1 MDDSAQMLTLTHPAA
16 PAYRIDGPQLRKR
29 LTETYEQ
36 SSGDTSDLRRRAV
49 AILKADWD
57 LARAAILDGVD
68 HHKGGHSTARALA
81 KAADEIVSAL
91 WDFTLTHVYRARNP
105 TEGERLSLL
114 AVGGYGRGELAPYS
128 DLDLLFLRAWKE
140 TSHSESVIEFILYTL
155 WDLGLKVGH
164 SSRTVDEAIKYAR
177 GDHTILTAL
186 LEHRQIAGDRELVD
200 LLDMKLANEGL
211 KSNMF
216 DFVAAKL
223 EERDARHFKAG
234 ATRFVVEPNVKE
246 GKGGLRDLHTLFWI
260 AKYMAGAEPNP
271 NARILDD
278 TPKRKPEAA
287 NHIRASWGVLDRL
300 LTDKERA
307 IFMRAFDFLWKVR
320 TLMHVTAGR
329 AEERLSFDLQPE
341 IARRMG
347 FVDRQGEPNV
357 ERFMRRYFVT
367 TKEVGALTR
376 TFCTKLEARQAKP
389 LTMLSNLIQS
399 GLMNLTK
406 GDHPGFVVTG
416 GRLSVNSA
424 DIFQKSPVA
433 MFLLFK
439 MADRLELDLHPDAF
453 TAITRNLKLV
463 TPKLRRDKRAAE
475 LFLDLLV
482 RGKNPYRTLSMM
494 AETGLLGRFIPE
506 FGRIV
511 AQTQFN
517 MYHAYTVD
525 EHTLRAIDVIHGV
538 ETGRYK
544 DDHPLATSIMPQL
557 VDKESL
563 YLAMLLH
570 DTGKGGELGQ
580 EIAGEIAARKA
591 CERLGL
597 PDWKVDQVAWL
608 VRHHLVFSDYA
619 QKRDVSDPE
628 TVAAFA
634 QIVETPERLRL
645 LLILTVADIR
655 AVGPGVWNAWKGQL
669 MRDLFAATES
679 AFRGGRGSDTIDRVR
694 EDLSARAETRRVQLS
709 ENNDDMA
716 AWLAT
721 MDENYLFSFSPED
734 IKSHAAL
741 VWSTFDAEP
750 AARARIDQERN
761 ATAFSISASDR
772 PGLFADLARTFANL
786 GANVVGAQVFTSSE
800 GNALDVFYVQDAQGL
815 PFAHDDPPR
824 LKQAEQ
830 QLEQAA
836 LGQVAPTST
845 YRSPLASRT
854 AAFAIAPTVAFDDSA
869 NANMTILEVSGR
881 DRPGLLADLVGVIS
895 KARLDIA
902 SAHIDCYGERA
913 VDAFY
918 ITDHFKKVQ
927 LTTSQKQTV
936 KKALLTVLDEPS
948 NTPQKANV
956 TKARASLAR

>member
-1 MDDSAQMLTLTHPAA
+1 MDDASDMLTATQSPA
-16 PAYRIDGPQLRKR
+16 PAYRIDGARLRQA
-29 LTETYEQ
+29 LTDTYED
-36 SSGDTSDLRRRAV
+36 STGDSSDLRRRAV
-49 AILKADWD
+49 KILKEA
-57 LARAAILDGVD
+57 LQLSRAAILDNID
-68 HHKGGHSTARALA
+68 HKGGHATARALA
-81 KAADEIVSAL
+81 RATDEIVSAL

-114 AVGGYGRGELAPYS
+114 AVGGYGRGELAPHS

-164 SSRTVDEAIKYAR
+164 ASRTVEETIKYAR
-177 GDHTILTAL
+177 GDHTIMTAL
-186 LEHRQIAGDRELVD
+186 LEHRQIAGDKELVE
-200 LLDMKLANEGL
+200 LLDLKLATEGL
-211 KSNMF
+211 KTNMF

-234 ATRFVVEPNVKE
+234 ATRFVVEPNLKE

-260 AKYMAGAEPNP
+260 AKYRASAEPNQSAQIIDETAP
-271 NARILDD
+271 
-278 TPKRKPEAA
+278 RKSKD
-287 NHIRASWGVLDRL
+287 SWGVLDRI
-300 LTDKERA
+300 LTDRERQ

-320 TLMHVTAGR
+320 ILIHVTAGR
-329 AEERLSFDLQPE
+329 GEERLSFDLQPE

-347 FVDRQGEPNV
+347 FIDRQGEPNV
-357 ERFMRRYFVT
+357 ERFMRRYFIVS
-367 TKEVGALTR
+367 KEVGALTR
-376 TFCTKLEARQAKP
+376 AFCTKLEAQDAKP
-389 LTMLSNLIQS
+389 LTRLSNMIQS

-406 GDHPGFVVTG
+406 ADHPGFVVTS
-416 GRLSVNSA
+416 GRLSVNSP

-453 TAITRNLKLV
+453 TAIARNLTLV
-463 TPKLRRDKRAAE
+463 TPSLRRDPKAAR

-482 RGKNPYRTLSMM
+482 RGRNPYRILSLMS
-494 AETGLLGRFIPE
+494 ETGLLGRYIPE

-525 EHTLRAIDVIHGV
+525 EHTLRAIDIIHGV
-538 ETGRYK
+538 DTGRYK
-544 DDHPLATSIMPQL
+544 ADHPLATAIMPQL

-570 DTGKGGELGQ
+570 DTGKGGEDGQ
-580 EIAGEIAARKA
+580 EIGGERAARKA

-597 PDWKVDQVAWL
+597 EPWKIDQIAWL
-608 VRHHLVFSDYA
+608 VRHHLVLSDYA

-628 TVAAFA
+628 TVASFA
-634 QIVETPERLRL
+634 RIVETPERLRL

-679 AFRGGRGSDTIDRVR
+679 AFRGGRGSDAVASVR
-694 EDLSARAETRRVQLS
+694 EGLNERAEARREELS
-709 ENNDDMA
+709 QDNDDMA

-721 MDENYLFSFSPED
+721 MDENYLFSFTPED
-734 IKSHAAL
+734 IRSHADL
-741 VWSTFDAEP
+741 VLSSFNAE
-750 AARARIDQERN
+750 AAVRARIDESRN

-772 PGLFADLARTFANL
+772 QGLFADLSRTFANL

-800 GNALDVFYVQDAQGL
+800 GNALDVFYVQDTQGL
-815 PFAHDDPPR
+815 PFAHDDPQR
-824 LKQAEQ
+824 LKQAEK

-836 LGQVAPTST
+836 LGQLPPAVN
-845 YRSPLASRT
+845 YRSAMAART
-854 AAFAIAPTVAFDDSA
+854 AAFAIAPTVAFDDTA
-869 NANMTILEVSGR
+869 NAGATILEVSGR
-881 DRPGLLADLVGVIS
+881 DRPGLLADLVEAL
-895 KARLDIA
+895 ARLHMDIA

-918 ITDHFKKVQ
+918 VTDHFKKAQ
-927 LTTSQKQTV
+927 LTAGQKQAV
-936 KKALLTVLDEPS
+936 RKALLTVLDQPAAAKE
-948 NTPQKANV
+948 NITR
-956 TKARASLAR
+956 ARASLAR

>member
-1 MDDSAQMLTLTHPAA
+1 MDDSAHMLTVTNPAA
-16 PAYRIDGPQLRKR
+16 PAYRIDGPHLRQA
-29 LTETYEQ
+29 LTQAYDESNGE
-36 SSGDTSDLRRRAV
+36 TSDLRRRAV
-49 AILKADWD
+49 AILKEAWD
-57 LARAAILDGVD
+57 LARSGILENVD
-68 HHKGGHSTARALA
+68 HHKGGHNTARALA
-81 KAADEIVSAL
+81 VCADEIVSAL

-177 GDHTILTAL
+177 GDHTIMTAL
-186 LEHRQIAGDRELVD
+186 LEHRQIAGDRDLVAQ
-200 LLDMKLANEGL
+200 LDQKLATEGL
-211 KSNMF
+211 RSNMF

-234 ATRFVVEPNVKE
+234 ATRYVVEPNVKE

-260 AKYMAGAEPNP
+260 AQYRAGAEPNTE
-271 NARILDD
+271 ARIIDT
-278 TPKRKPEAA
+278 TPKRKPRAHEIPAHQEAW
-287 NHIRASWGVLDRL
+287 SVLDRI
-300 LTDKERA
+300 LTEKERQ

-320 TLMHVTAGR
+320 ILMHITAGR
-329 AEERLSFDLQPE
+329 AEERLSFDMQPE

-357 ERFMRRYFVT
+357 ERFMRRYFIT

-376 TFCTKLEARQAKP
+376 TFCTTLEAQQAKP
-389 LTMLSNLIQS
+389 LTRLSNMIQS

-406 GDHPGFVVTG
+406 ADHPGFVVTS
-416 GRLSVNSA
+416 GRLSVHSA

-453 TAITRNLKLV
+453 TAIARNLNLV
-463 TPKLRRDKRAAE
+463 TPSLRRDKRAAE

-482 RGKNPYRTLSMM
+482 RGKNPYKTLSMM
-494 AETGLLGRFIPE
+494 SETGLLGRYIPE

-538 ETGRYK
+538 ETGRHK
-544 DDHPLATSIMPQL
+544 DDHPLATAIMPQL

-570 DTGKGGELGQ
+570 DTGKGGEDGQ
-580 EIAGEIAARKA
+580 EIGGERAARKA
-591 CERLGL
+591 CARLGL
-597 PDWKVDQVAWL
+597 PDWKIDQVAWL
-608 VRHHLVFSDYA
+608 VRHHLVLSDYA

-679 AFRGGRGSDTIDRVR
+679 AFRGGRADAVASVR
-694 EDLSARAETRRVQLS
+694 ESLSERAEERRITLS
-709 ENNDDMA
+709 EDNDDMA

-721 MDENYLFSFSPED
+721 MDENYLFSFTPED

-750 AARARIDQERN
+750 AAKRPHRSGSRN
-761 ATAFSISASDR
+761 ATAFLDLGRATGQACSPIWRVPSPISAPMSSAPR
-772 PGLFADLARTFANL
+772 S
-786 GANVVGAQVFTSSE
+786 FTSSE

-815 PFAHDDPPR
+815 PFAHDDPQR

-836 LGQVAPTST
+836 LGQVLTDHRPIA
-845 YRSPLASRT
+845 RPLASRT
-854 AAFAIAPTVAFDDSA
+854 AAFAIAPTVAFDDS
-869 NANMTILEVSGR
+869 
-881 DRPGLLADLVGVIS
+881 RPIPTRQSLRCRAATGQGLLADLVGVIS

-918 ITDHFKKVQ
+918 IVPI
-927 LTTSQKQTV
+927 TSRRR
-936 KKALLTVLDEPS
+936 
-948 NTPQKANV
+948 N
-956 TKARASLAR
+956 